1 MIPSPR
7 CLVTLEL
14 PALAQSDS
22 VVATA
27 AVHRS
32 AFSGLER
39 YLRLYATVGA
49 HGREHLAAE
58 SRATETAK
66 AVALCPF
73 GLTAGWAALRLIG
86 VASGSKQFL
95 FFCAEGEISPA
106 IRTL

>member
-1 MIPSPR
+1 MIPSLR
-7 CLVTLEL
+7 CLVMLEL
-14 PALAQSDS
+14 VALAQSDF

-27 AVHRS
+27 AVHWS
-32 AFSGLER
+32 AVSGLER

-58 SRATETAK
+58 SGATKTAR

-73 GLTAGWAALRLIG
+73 GLTAGWAALRLVG
-86 VASGSKQFL
+86 VASGGKQFL
-95 FFCAEGEISPA
+95 FLCAEGETSPT